1 MSEDK
6 ALSYNPLVRIHPRW
20 TALACW
26 IIVAGLWLYQYQAAI
41 ASLRVFDGDD
51 ALRLVQVRDLMS
63 GQNWFDTT
71 QYRINPPA
79 GGMMHWSRL
88 IDLPIA
94 LGIRFLMLFV
104 EQPVAERFVLALYPM
119 ALLGLLFLVV
129 KLWLSRFAS
138 RPMTH
143 VGLIIMASSAT
154 MLFQFAPMRIDHHS
168 WQIILAV
175 VVMGFASRK
184 PTAMNGALAGLF
196 MANYLSISIEGAAFM
211 LVFGA
216 IFALDWILDRR
227 SGPRFLAYCAA
238 LAGASLLLVAITKG
252 PWALGASY
260 CDALSLPYT
269 AALTALAATIAIAWR
284 VIGDARPIQRI
295 AILAVGGVA
304 GLIAFGLSDASCF
317 AGPFEAL
324 DPEVRALW
332 YQNVKE
338 GLPVWD
344 QSPLRRLHLFGP
356 AVVALIGTLWAW
368 RQAGDEDAK
377 HLWRTT
383 LFALIGSTAIAV
395 MVFRTMSVAHI
406 YALPGTAWL
415 IVMLGGKA
423 RRLAS
428 PVVRVGATLA
438 VLALAPLFV
447 NAITMAALNAGETTP
462 KVSAAAK
469 PDLTLKRVV
478 SCLDGGSLDQLRA
491 LPPALLFA
499 PLDVS
504 PFLLFD
510 SPHSVVATGHHRNQR
525 AMREVI
531 DGFILP
537 QDRSRQVIE
546 HSGARY
552 LVACQEAPEFYNFRV
567 TNPNGLAGDLYRGH
581 VPDWLEA
588 IQRPGD
594 SRISIYRIRYPAR
607 LSTR

>member
-1 MSEDK
+1 MSGAAREP
-6 ALSYNPLVRIHPRW
+6 YNPLVRIHPRW

-26 IIVAGLWLYQYQAAI
+26 IIVAGLMLYEYRLAI
-41 ASLRVFDGDD
+41 AALKVFDGDD
-51 ALRLVQVRDLMS
+51 ALRLVQVRDLMA
-63 GQNWFDTT
+63 GQSWFDTT

-94 LGIRFLMLFV
+94 LSIRTLMLFV
-104 EQPVAERFVLALYPM
+104 EQPVAERFVMALYPM
-119 ALLGLLFLVV
+119 ALLGLLFFAV
-129 KLWLSRFAS
+129 KMWLSTYGS
-138 RPMTH
+138 RPLTH
-143 VGLIIMASSAT
+143 VGLIVLATSST

-175 VVMGFASRK
+175 VVMGFAVRK
-184 PTAMNGALAGLF
+184 PSATSGAMAGLF

-216 IFALDWILDRR
+216 IFAVDWILDRR

-238 LAGASLLLVAITKG
+238 LAVASVLLVSITKG
-252 PWALGASY
+252 PWTLGASY

-269 AALTALAATIAIAWR
+269 SALCALAAATAIAWR
-284 VIGDARPIQRI
+284 VFGDARPIHRM
-295 AILAVGGVA
+295 AILAIGGIA

-324 DPEVRALW
+324 DPKVRLLW

-338 GLPVWD
+338 GLPIWD
-344 QSPLRRLHLFGP
+344 QSQLRQLHLFGP
-356 AVVALIGTLWAW
+356 VIVALGGTIWAW
-368 RQAGDEDAK
+368 VRAEDEASR
-377 HLWRTT
+377 HRWRTT
-383 LFALIGSTAIAV
+383 LFALIGGTAIAV

-406 YALPGTAWL
+406 YAIPGIAWL
-415 IVMLGGKA
+415 IVMLGHKA
-423 RRLAS
+423 RQLGS
-428 PVVRVGATLA
+428 PIIRVAATLA
-438 VLALAPLFV
+438 VLAMAPLIV
-447 NAITMAALNAGETTP
+447 NWVAMVFLSAGKPDTAVT
-462 KVSAAAK
+462 VAAK
-469 PDLTLKRVV
+469 PDPTLKRVV

-504 PFLLFD
+504 PFLLAY

-531 DGFILP
+531 DGYLLP
-537 QDRSRQVIE
+537 QSEARKVIE
-546 HSGARY
+546 ASGARY
-552 LVACQEAPEFYNFRV
+552 LAACQNAPEFYNFRYMSHD
-567 TNPNGLAGDLYRGH
+567 GLAADLYRGK

-588 IQRPGD
+588 IQPPGD
-594 SRISIYRIRYPAR
+594 SRISIYRVRHPGRRNAD
-607 LSTR
+607 

>member
-1 MSEDK
+1 VTGK
-6 ALSYNPLVRIHPRW
+6 ARIAYNPLVRIHPRW

-26 IIVAGLWLYQYQAAI
+26 IVVAGLMLYEYRAAI
-41 ASLRVFDGDD
+41 VALKVFDGDD
-51 ALRLVQVRDLMS
+51 ALRLVQVRDLMA
-63 GQNWFDTT
+63 GQSWFDTT

-119 ALLGLLFLVV
+119 ALLGILFLVV
-129 KLWLSRFAS
+129 KMWLSRFGS

-143 VGLIIMASSAT
+143 VGLIVLASSAT

-175 VVMGFASRK
+175 VVMGFAVRK
-184 PTAMNGALAGLF
+184 PSATSGALAGLF

-216 IFALDWILDRR
+216 IFALDWVLDRR
-227 SGPRFLAYCAA
+227 SGHRFLAYCAA
-238 LAGASLLLVAITKG
+238 LASASVALVAITKG
-252 PWALGASY
+252 PWTLGASY

-269 AALTALAATIAIAWR
+269 AALCALAATTAIGWR
-284 VIGDARPIQRI
+284 IVGDRRPVQRLV
-295 AILAVGGVA
+295 ILALGGVA
-304 GLIAFGLSDASCF
+304 ALIAFGMSDASCF

-324 DPEVRALW
+324 DPQVRLLW

-344 QSPLRRLHLFGP
+344 QSPLRRLHLFVP
-356 AVVALIGTLWAW
+356 AVIALGGTAWAW
-368 RQAGDEDAK
+368 IGAKDDNERQR
-377 HLWRTT
+377 WRTT
-383 LFALIGSTAIAV
+383 LLALVGSTAIAV
-395 MVFRTMSVAHI
+395 MVFRTMSIAHI
-406 YALPGTAWL
+406 YALPGLSWL
-415 IVMLGGKA
+415 IVALAIKA
-423 RRLAS
+423 RGLTS
-428 PVVRVGATLA
+428 PVARVVATLA
-438 VLALAPLFV
+438 ALALAPFFV
-447 NAITMAALNAGETTP
+447 NAIAVVFLKAEKKDPA
-462 KVSAAAK
+462 VSVTAK
-469 PDLTLKRVV
+469 PDPTLKRVV

-504 PFLLFD
+504 PFLLAY

-531 DGFILP
+531 DGYLLP
-537 QDRSRQVIE
+537 QDKARTVIE
-546 HSGARY
+546 ASGARY
-552 LVACQEAPEFYNFRV
+552 LAACQQAPEFYNFRYI
-567 TNPNGLAGDLYRGH
+567 NPNGLAADLYRGQ

-594 SRISIYRIRYPAR
+594 SRISIYRVRHPGRRSAR
-607 LSTR
+607 